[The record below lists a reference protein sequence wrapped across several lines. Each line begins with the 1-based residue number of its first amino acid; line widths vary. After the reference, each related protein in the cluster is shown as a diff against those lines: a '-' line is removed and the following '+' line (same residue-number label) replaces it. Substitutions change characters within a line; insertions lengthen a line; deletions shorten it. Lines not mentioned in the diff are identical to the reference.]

1 MGQNGQRDMSG
12 ALFREAEKKSD
23 RHPDYR
29 GNLTIRGEVFRLSG
43 WVKETRDGKKYL
55 SLAVSEDQ
63 GRVPAGRRTAS
74 RPSRW
79 PTA

>member
-1 MGQNGQRDMSG
+1 MGQNEQRDMTG

-29 GNLTIRGEVFRLSG
+29 GKLTIRREVFRVSG

-63 GRVPAGRRTAS
+63 GAGGRRERVPF
-74 RPSRW
+74 
-79 PTA
+79 

>member
-1 MGQNGQRDMSG
+1 MDREQRDDMSG

-29 GNLTIRGEVFRLSG
+29 GKLTIRGEVFRLSG

-63 GRVPAGRRTAS
+63 GARTRREED
-74 RPSRW
+74 RIPS
-79 PTA
+79 